1 MKSLTRRSFVS
12 SAAAG
17 VTALGFSGGMSQS
30 AGAQLVWN
38 ASDWKMAE
46 FEKIVHNPARIKQ
59 VWDIVQIG
67 DGKFLS
73 NIKNALNGL
82 HFGYGVPTQEIKIAA
97 ALHGPANMLNYDDY
111 VWSKYQIGEWLKVV
125 DPATNKPAVRNIFYN
140 SKSGVQKE
148 SVSKDPDDPNSLFQD
163 TSIEALQAR
172 NVQFM
177 SCHTATEEQARAL
190 VKRNKLSQSPEAIV
204 EDMLA
209 HTQPHVLVNASMVS
223 AIALMQAEGRYTYI
237 TL

>member
-1 MKSLTRRSFVS
+1 MS

-17 VTALGFSGGMSQS
+17 MAALGLFSGAPQ
-30 AGAQLVWN
+30 AAEAQLVWKS
-38 ASDWKMAE
+38 SDWKLAE
-46 FEKIVHNPARIKQ
+46 FEKLVHHPARIKQ
-59 VWDIVQIG
+59 VWDVVNIG
-67 DGKFLS
+67 GGKFLS

-82 HFGYGVPTQEIKIAA
+82 HFGYGVPTEHIKIAA
-97 ALHGPANMLNYDDY
+97 ALHGPTNMMNYDDY
-111 VWSKYQIGEWLKVV
+111 VWDKYKIGEWLDVI
-125 DPATNKPAVRNIFYN
+125 DPETKKPAVRNIFYN
-140 SKSGVQKE
+140 SKNGVAKE
-148 SVSKDPDDPNSLFQD
+148 SVSQDPNDRNSLFQD

-172 NVQFM
+172 GVQFM

-190 VKRNKLSQSPEAIV
+190 VERNKLSQSPEEIV